1 MHKGWSLYRSAGL
14 SVWVKVFCLLILFG
28 DILAQPWLAEHVF
41 DSGDIGFYRDLPQKF
56 RVKGIVFG
64 EPDVRTDRQN
74 LVVEAREIFLP
85 AATAGPG
92 VGTGAARMHGVGGKM
107 MVKTDRYPSYYFGET
122 LDITC
127 KLQTPPDPALQ
138 GARQAIASQPPVF
151 EKFSYA
157 ALLAKDD
164 IFVLCGNPEI
174 QRVQASSAGSGGGA
188 GATDGEESAFGG
200 IRAAVWRG
208 FWSLVFT
215 LKSRLIERTN
225 ALFSEPTASLAAGIL
240 IGARRAIPQKIL
252 DDFQTAG
259 LTHVLAISGYNV
271 SMMLTVFGYLCAGT
285 ARRWRYAGMLFGVMG
300 LVVLTG
306 FSASV
311 LRAAWMGCIAL
322 FAQAAGRKG
331 SALHLLLISGV
342 IMVLLSPRMILV
354 DLSFQ
359 LSFLSTLGI
368 LLFMPKIEAF
378 EAKLTAKP
386 GFMWISKIPAFMREG
401 FCVTLAAQ
409 VFTTPLLFYQFG
421 RFSLIAPVANIFVL
435 PLVPWI
441 MLFGFF
447 AIVLSFVFFPL
458 GQIVGFGAY
467 VLVSVM
473 LFLVSFFAGLPF
485 AAVQF

>member
-1 MHKGWSLYRSAGL
+1 MRKKWGV
-14 SVWVKVFCLLILFG
+14 SVWVKVGCVLILCG
-28 DILAQPWLAEHVF
+28 DILLQPWLAGKGFGMGE
-41 DSGDIGFYRDLPQKF
+41 IGFYRDLPGRM
-56 RVKGIVFG
+56 RVIGVVVG
-64 EPDVRTDRQN
+64 EPDVRTASQN
-74 LVVEAREIFLP
+74 LVVEVREIFLP
-85 AATAGPG
+85 DSNSSAGG
-92 VGTGAARMHGVGGKM
+92 RDGAMRAHEVSGKM
-107 MVKTDRYPSYYFGET
+107 MVKTYRYPLYAYGEV
-122 LDITC
+122 LDLSCLLET
-127 KLQTPPDPALQ
+127 
-138 GARQAIASQPPVF
+138 PPVF

-164 IFVLCGNPEI
+164 IFVLCGNPGI
-174 QRVQASSAGSGGGA
+174 KRVQVDGA
-188 GATDGEESAFGG
+188 GASAGAAVGESAPGG
-200 IRAAVWRG
+200 ALSMVWRG
-208 FWSLVFT
+208 FWSSVFT
-215 LKSRLIERTN
+215 LKAWLIERTN
-225 ALFSEPTASLAAGIL
+225 LLFSEPSASLVAGIL
-240 IGARRAIPQKIL
+240 IGTRRAIPQNIL
-252 DDFQTAG
+252 DDFNTAG

-271 SMMLTVFGYLCAGT
+271 SMMLTVFGYLCAGA
-285 ARRWRYAGMLFGVMG
+285 ARRWRLAGMLFGVLG

-322 FAQAAGRKG
+322 FAQAVGRKG

-386 GFMWISKIPAFMREG
+386 GFMWISKIPAFIREG

-409 VFTTPLLFYQFG
+409 VFTMPLLFYQFG

-458 GQIVGFGAY
+458 GQIVGFAAY

-485 AAVQF
+485 AAVQI